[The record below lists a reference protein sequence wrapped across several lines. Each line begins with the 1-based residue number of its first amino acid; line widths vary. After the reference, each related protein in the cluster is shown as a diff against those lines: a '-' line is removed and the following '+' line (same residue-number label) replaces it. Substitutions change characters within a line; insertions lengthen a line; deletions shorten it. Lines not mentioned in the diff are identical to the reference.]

1 MSRRQV
7 IAAAASA
14 TAATALTGGGPAA
27 AAPASGH
34 PGHDGD
40 VRVLINGA
48 PAAPGTYAFP
58 AQVDA
63 LVLDNGLIRFTFTRD
78 DAAGGIVTGWSEVS
92 ITASSVV
99 VDGVELAHNLNG
111 VEPRDPDRQHSF
123 YIDAGGGRTRLVCT
137 EVRVLRVS
145 ADLVEVAFADTASP
159 QLRHEHHLVM
169 RRGRRGL
176 YGYDILTAVVAQSIN
191 EVRMNARWDRSILD
205 HAFNWERGSGQQP
218 TYAYL
223 ATQTSVQDE
232 TWRIDGVNNPAL
244 PSPDSNSGNLAPGT
258 VYTKYNWSLYHHENP
273 MFGHYGNGFGAWL
286 TPLGGVT
293 GETLCAFYGAGP
305 NHQDIAIHQDALILN
320 YFGINHYGEPAY
332 PLPAGYQRL
341 YGPWFTFVTVGD
353 TDTVVA
359 QAAGV
364 ARREIEEHRAGAHWV
379 DDPFYPPVRE
389 RTTVTGRLRIADGR
403 PSGDFWVLLST
414 QDADDVF
421 AIHEPTYFVKTAED
435 GRFVL
440 PGIPPAWQ
448 PGTQLPGA
456 YTLYAFDAGGSVTDQ
471 FKQTGITVRGRV
483 QDLGDVV
490 FAPSN
495 PTTFLWQI
503 GGADRTGGEFALAAR
518 PEDRSNPRAFEKPTS
533 VPADLTFRIGESWEP
548 RDWYYAQTNAGSWTI
563 SFDLDRVYTG
573 TAVLTVSSSL
583 QAGNRP
589 TVAVNGTTAGI
600 TGTLP
605 ANNDSTI
612 GRQADRS
619 GFPRRAVLSFPADL
633 LHTGTNTVT
642 LTRQGTGGGMGWDT
656 LLLEVDEPV
665 APAPARLRARVI
677 GHRPQWTV
685 EITNTG
691 AGPANDLRLDAVE
704 PIGPGRPG
712 DERPGRDPRR
722 FPVPVAASVPPGGTV
737 RIELPASRVPMRVS
751 FTANGSR
758 TRTTLLAG

>member
-1 MSRRQV
+1 MEMSRRQV
-7 IAAAASA
+7 IVGAAGAA
-14 TAATALTGGGPAA
+14 AATALIGGQKAA
-27 AAPASGH
+27 ASG
-34 PGHDGD
+34 GHDD
-40 VRVLINGA
+40 VQVLINGA

-58 AQVDA
+58 AAVDA

-78 DAAGGIVTGWSEVS
+78 DAAGGIVTGWSDVS
-92 ITASSVV
+92 ITASSIV

-137 EVRVLRVS
+137 EVRVLRAS
-145 ADLVEVAFADTASP
+145 PDLVEVVFADTAST

-176 YGYDILTAVVAQSIN
+176 YGYNILTAVVAQSIN
-191 EVRMNARWDRSILD
+191 EVRMNTRWDRSILD
-205 HAFNWERGSGQQP
+205 HAYNWERGGGQQP

-232 TWRIDGVNNPAL
+232 TWRVDGVNNPSL
-244 PSPDSNSGNLAPGT
+244 PSPASNSGNLPAGT

-273 MFGHYGNGFGAWL
+273 MFGHYGNGFGVWL

-293 GETLCAFYGAGP
+293 DDTLCAFYGAGP
-305 NHQDIAIHQDALILN
+305 NHQDLAIHQDALILN

-341 YGPWFTFVTVGD
+341 YGPWFNFVTVGE
-353 TDTVVA
+353 TDTIVA
-359 QAAGV
+359 QAAAV
-364 ARREIEEHRAGAHWV
+364 ARHEIDEHRAGARWIE
-379 DDPFYPPVRE
+379 DPFYPSVRD

-403 PSGDFWVLLST
+403 PPGNFWVLVST
-414 QDADDVF
+414 QDIDDVF

-448 PGTQLPGA
+448 PGTKTPGT
-456 YTLYAFDAGGSVTDQ
+456 YTLYVFDAGGSITDQ
-471 FKQTGITVRGRV
+471 YKQSGITVGGRV
-483 QDLGDVV
+483 QNLGDIV
-490 FAPSN
+490 FTPTN
-495 PTTFLWQI
+495 HTTFLWQI

-518 PEDRSNPRAFEKPTS
+518 PEDHSNPRAFEKPAAI
-533 VPADLTFRIGESWEP
+533 PAELTFNIGTSWEP
-548 RDWYYAQTNAGSWTI
+548 RDWYYAQANAGTWTI
-563 SFDLDRVYTG
+563 AFTLDRAYTG
-573 TAVLTVSSSL
+573 TAFLTVSSSL

-589 TVAVNGTTAGI
+589 TIAVNGTTDGI

-619 GFPRRAVLSFPADL
+619 GFPRRAVLSFPAERL
-633 LHTGTNTVT
+633 VAGPNTVT

-656 LLLEVDEPV
+656 ILLEVDEPV
-665 APAPARLRARVI
+665 APSPAKLRARLI
-677 GHRPQWTV
+677 RRRPQWTIEV
-685 EITNTG
+685 TNTG
-691 AGPANDLRLDAVE
+691 TGPANDVRLAAIE
-704 PIGPGRPG
+704 PIGRAHPG

-722 FPVPVAASVPPGGTV
+722 FPVPVAASLPPGGTAT
-737 RIELPASRVPMRVS
+737 IDLPASHTSVRVT
-751 FTANGSR
+751 FTANGER
-758 TRTTLLAG
+758 VRTTLLAG

>member
-273 MFGHYGNGFGAWL
+273 MFGHYGTASARGSPRSAASP
-286 TPLGGVT
+286 TRR
-293 GETLCAFYGAGP
+293 CA
-305 NHQDIAIHQDALILN
+305 
-320 YFGINHYGEPAY
+320 
-332 PLPAGYQRL
+332 R
-341 YGPWFTFVTVGD
+341 
-353 TDTVVA
+353 
-359 QAAGV
+359 
-364 ARREIEEHRAGAHWV
+364 
-379 DDPFYPPVRE
+379 
-389 RTTVTGRLRIADGR
+389 
-403 PSGDFWVLLST
+403 ST
-414 QDADDVF
+414 
-421 AIHEPTYFVKTAED
+421 
-435 GRFVL
+435 
-440 PGIPPAWQ
+440 
-448 PGTQLPGA
+448 
-456 YTLYAFDAGGSVTDQ
+456 
-471 FKQTGITVRGRV
+471 
-483 QDLGDVV
+483 
-490 FAPSN
+490 
-495 PTTFLWQI
+495 
-503 GGADRTGGEFALAAR
+503 
-518 PEDRSNPRAFEKPTS
+518 
-533 VPADLTFRIGESWEP
+533 
-548 RDWYYAQTNAGSWTI
+548 
-563 SFDLDRVYTG
+563 
-573 TAVLTVSSSL
+573 
-583 QAGNRP
+583 
-589 TVAVNGTTAGI
+589 
-600 TGTLP
+600 
-605 ANNDSTI
+605 
-612 GRQADRS
+612 
-619 GFPRRAVLSFPADL
+619 
-633 LHTGTNTVT
+633 
-642 LTRQGTGGGMGWDT
+642 
-656 LLLEVDEPV
+656 
-665 APAPARLRARVI
+665 APAPTTRTS
-677 GHRPQWTV
+677 PST
-685 EITNTG
+685 
-691 AGPANDLRLDAVE
+691 
-704 PIGPGRPG
+704 
-712 DERPGRDPRR
+712 
-722 FPVPVAASVPPGGTV
+722 
-737 RIELPASRVPMRVS
+737 
-751 FTANGSR
+751 R
-758 TRTTLLAG
+758 TR